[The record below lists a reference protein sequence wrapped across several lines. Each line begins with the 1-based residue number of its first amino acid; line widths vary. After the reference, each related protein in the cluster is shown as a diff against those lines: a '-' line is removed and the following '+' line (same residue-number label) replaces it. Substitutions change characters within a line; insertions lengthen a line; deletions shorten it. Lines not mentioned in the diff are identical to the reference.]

1 MKNNAKTIS
10 AIGNRRRRGTQG
22 FPAWYKTELYHQV
35 NADTLP
41 QSVVEKI
48 AFLKLTPVNKLVPTQ
63 FGRRI
68 SDWHM
73 SVYLT
78 KEEWNQIDNTRK
90 ESKGQGSKATK
101 EI

>member
-1 MKNNAKTIS
+1 MPKPLAIS
-10 AIGNRRRRGTQG
+10 VIEDEGERRVSLLGRNLE
-22 FPAWYKTELYHQV
+22 FAS
-35 NADTLP
+35 NIDADTLP

-48 AFLKLTPVNKLVPTQ
+48 AFLKLTPVNKFVPTQ

-68 SDWHM
+68 SEWHM

-78 KEEWNQIDNTRK
+78 SEEYQQIDDTRK
-90 ESKGQGSKATK
+90 ESKRQGRKGLE

>member
-1 MKNNAKTIS
+1 MQKQLVLSVIEDE
-10 AIGNRRRRGTQG
+10 GERRVSLLGT
-22 FPAWYKTELYHQV
+22 KLELYHQV

-48 AFLKLTPVNKLVPTQ
+48 AFLKLTPVNKFVPTQ

-68 SDWHM
+68 SEWHM
-73 SVYLT
+73 SVYLD
-78 KEEWNQIDNTRK
+78 KEEWKQIDNTRK

-101 EI
+101 EV